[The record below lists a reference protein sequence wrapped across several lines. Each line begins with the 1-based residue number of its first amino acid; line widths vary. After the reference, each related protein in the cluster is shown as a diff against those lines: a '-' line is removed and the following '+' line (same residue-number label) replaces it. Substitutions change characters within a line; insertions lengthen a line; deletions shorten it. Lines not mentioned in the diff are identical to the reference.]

1 MPTIGARGNAV
12 MPYTKIRANIGPV
25 TPAQWMLT
33 FQNTLIPM
41 QMIETNREPK
51 ANSVAYDCYYKER
64 CSGFSL
70 RNVQVN
76 NFLFVKIEYC
86 QKGEEGKAKKTKQ
99 NAIGRGKYAQAD
111 G

>member
-51 ANSVAYDCYYKER
+51 ANRNMIFVLVAE
-64 CSGFSL
+64 
-70 RNVQVN
+70 
-76 NFLFVKIEYC
+76 KIMAAAAYC

>member
-51 ANSVAYDCYYKER
+51 ANKNMIFVLVAE
-64 CSGFSL
+64 
-70 RNVQVN
+70 
-76 NFLFVKIEYC
+76 KIM
-86 QKGEEGKAKKTKQ
+86 A
-99 NAIGRGKYAQAD
+99 AAA
-111 G
+111 